1 MAADPKDPRTKRRLA
16 AGDDVNKISMTP
28 QPIPGMPQGSK
39 AGNVQNYPMEDF
51 NGQMGQKIGS
61 GPYQFPYGDLGTGL
75 GPAVEPVGF
84 TQQSSLPQN
93 IVPGRRLNAADN
105 INGPGPKQ
113 MEMMEPMYE
122 ISSATGQT
130 MPNGLNNGQP
140 VSYQV
145 TPMGPTGAPASPAPG
160 AIPFEMQYQMPD
172 SLGMQG
178 EGDMGMST
186 GRGGGRNKKA

>member
-16 AGDDVNKISMTP
+16 AGDDVNKVSMAP
-28 QPIPGMPQGSK
+28 QPIPGMPQDSK
-39 AGNVQNYPMEDF
+39 GGNVMNYPMEDF

-61 GPYQFPYGDLGTGL
+61 GSYQFPYGDLGKGL
-75 GPAVEPVGF
+75 GEAVEPVGF
-84 TQQSSLPQN
+84 TQNSNLPQN

-105 INGPGPKQ
+105 INGPGPQQ

-122 ISSATGQT
+122 ISSAMGKT
-130 MPNGLNNGQP
+130 MPNGLNNNQP
-140 VSYQV
+140 VSYQI
-145 TPMGPTGAPASPAPG
+145 TPMGPSGAPASPAPG

-178 EGDMGMST
+178 EGGMGMSM
-186 GRGGGRNKKA
+186 GRGGGRNKKS